1 VGLLAHVHREGFR
14 LLSVKTPSPV
24 ELRREAFAERMLALD
39 EGSKSGSVGQVTS
52 TCTIERTS
60 LPSSL
65 HPTGFRQ

>member
-39 EGSKSGSVGQVTS
+39 EGSKSRSDS
-52 TCTIERTS
+52 NII
-60 LPSSL
+60 L
-65 HPTGFRQ
+65 HDIVI